1 MLKKKMKKRAI
12 SLIFVLALSVTAWGQ
27 SQDFTLGQSLEI
39 QNSILRNLARSY
51 VDSLEYSKMMRAG
64 IDAMLGYIDPYT
76 VYFPEEQDENVQ
88 MMTTGM
94 YGGVGAV
101 IRKRVGGG
109 VVINEPYPD
118 SPIDKAGLVPGDTI
132 IEIDGIPVYDETSEQ
147 SSGRMKGQPN
157 TDVRFKVVRGAT
169 KDTIDVVVTRETI
182 HRSDVE
188 YSGMI
193 RDSIGYI
200 LTSGFTQGVS
210 DELRQIVQD
219 LKAKGAR
226 RLVLDL
232 RGNGGG
238 LMEEAIEILSIFV
251 PRGTMVV
258 SSKGR
263 MAAQNQE
270 YYTKEAPVDTLIP
283 LMIMVDSGSAS
294 ASEIVAGAIQD
305 LDRGVIAGAKTYG
318 KGLIQTILPTAYN
331 GTVKITTGKYYTPS
345 GRCVQ
350 AIDYS
355 HRNADGSVGAIP
367 DSLTREFRTK
377 NGRIVKDGGGITPD
391 IKVESHMYSRPTV
404 SLVLNGI
411 IDDYAV
417 KYRTEHAAIAPV
429 ESFRLSDAEF
439 EDFISYACEQEFDYR
454 SGMQAQIEQLK
465 RVAEADGMYDAFKDE
480 IDALTAKM
488 QMDKAD
494 VLRSKKDEILPLLE
508 NEVAVRYYF
517 YPAGPAVSLK
527 YDDQLSECLD
537 NWK

>member
-1 MLKKKMKKRAI
+1 MKRITAFF
-12 SLIFVLALSVTAWGQ
+12 LMLALSVPALAQ
-27 SQDFTLGQSLEI
+27 SQNFTLGQSLEI
-39 QNSILRNLARSY
+39 QNSILRNLTRTY
-51 VDSLEYSKMMRAG
+51 VDSLEYDKIMKVG

-76 VYFPEEQDENVQ
+76 VYYPEEQDESVQ

-109 VVINEPYPD
+109 VVINEPYPG
-118 SPIDKAGLVPGDTI
+118 SPIAKAGLVPGDTI
-132 IEIDGIPVYDETSEQ
+132 IAIDGIPVFDETSEAA
-147 SSGRMKGQPN
+147 SGRMKGQPN
-157 TDVRFKVVRGAT
+157 TDVLFKVVKGGTR
-169 KDTIDVVVTRETI
+169 DTIDVVVTRETI

-188 YSGMI
+188 YSGII

-200 LTSGFTQGVS
+200 LTSGFTKGVS
-210 DELRQIVQD
+210 DEIRQIVKD
-219 LKAKGAR
+219 LKSQGAR

-251 PRGTMVV
+251 PQGTMVV

-263 MAAQNQE
+263 MPNQNQE
-270 YYTKEAPVDTLIP
+270 YYTKETPVDTLIP
-283 LMIMVDSGSAS
+283 LMVLVDSGSAS

-367 DSLTREFRTK
+367 DSLTSEFRTRK
-377 NGRIVKDGGGITPD
+377 GRIVKDGGGITPD
-391 IKVESHMYSRPTV
+391 IKVESHAYSRPTV
-404 SLVLNGI
+404 SMVLNGI
-411 IDDYAV
+411 LDDYSV
-417 KYRTEHAAIAPV
+417 KYRTEHKTIAPV
-429 ESFRLSDAEF
+429 ESFRLTDAEF
-439 EDFISYACEQEFDYR
+439 EDFVKYACSQEFDYR

-465 RVAEADGMYDAFKDE
+465 RVAEQDGMYDTFKNE
-480 IDALTAKM
+480 IEALQAKM

-494 VLRSKKDEILPLLE
+494 VIRSKKDEILPLLE

-527 YDDQLSECLD
+527 YDKQMSECLD

>member
-1 MLKKKMKKRAI
+1 MKKITA
-12 SLIFVLALSVTAWGQ
+12 LITALLLMLALETPAHAQ
-27 SQDFTLGQSLEI
+27 SQNFTLGQSLEI

-51 VDSLEYSKMMRAG
+51 VDSLEFDKMMKAG

-109 VVINEPYPD
+109 VVISEPYPG
-118 SPIDKAGLVPGDTI
+118 SPIDKAGLVAGDTI
-132 IEIDGIPVYDETSEQ
+132 IAINGVPVYDETSEQ
-147 SSGRMKGQPN
+147 SSSRMKGQPN
-157 TDVRFKVVRGAT
+157 TDVRFKVIKGAT

-210 DELRQIVQD
+210 DELRQIVKD
-219 LKAKGAR
+219 LKAKGAK

-251 PRGTMVV
+251 PQGTMVV

-263 MAAQNQE
+263 VAAQNQE
-270 YYTKEAPVDTLIP
+270 YYTKEVPVDTLIP

-305 LDRGVIAGAKTYG
+305 LDRGTIAGVKTYG

-367 DSLTREFRTK
+367 DSLTSEFRTK
-377 NGRIVKDGGGITPD
+377 KGRIVKDGGGITPD
-391 IKVESHMYSRPTV
+391 IIVDSRLYSRPTV
-404 SLVLNGI
+404 SMVYNGI
-411 IDDYAV
+411 LDDYAV
-417 KYRTEHAAIAPV
+417 KYRTEHASIAPV
-429 ESFRLSDAEF
+429 ESFRLTDKEY
-439 EDFISYACEQEFDYR
+439 EDFVSYATGQEFDYR
-454 SGMQAQIEQLK
+454 SGIQAQIEQLK
-465 RVAEADGMYDAFKDE
+465 RVAEQDGMYDLCKEE

-508 NEVAVRYYF
+508 NEIAVRYYF
-517 YPAGPAVSLK
+517 YPAGPAVTLK
-527 YDDQLSECLD
+527 YDDQLSKCLD
-537 NWK
+537 SWE

>member
-1 MLKKKMKKRAI
+1 MKKITAF
-12 SLIFVLALSVTAWGQ
+12 LCMLTLSVAALAQ
-27 SQDFTLGQSLEI
+27 SQNFTLGQSLEI
-39 QNSILRNLARSY
+39 QNSILRNLSRSY
-51 VDSLEYSKMMRAG
+51 VDSLEFDKMMKAG

-76 VYFPEEQDENVQ
+76 MYFPEEEDESVQ

-109 VVINEPYPD
+109 VVINEPYPN
-118 SPIDKAGLVPGDTI
+118 SPAAKAGLVPGDTI
-132 IEIDGIPVYDETSEQ
+132 IAINDVPVFDETSEQ
-147 SSGRMKGQPN
+147 ASSRMKGQPN
-157 TDVRFKVVRGAT
+157 TEVRFKVVKGGTR
-169 KDTIDVVVTRETI
+169 DTVDVVVTRETI

-188 YSGMI
+188 YSGVI

-200 LTSGFTQGVS
+200 QTSGFTQGVS
-210 DELRQIVQD
+210 DELRQIVKD
-219 LKAKGAR
+219 LKAQGAR

-251 PRGTMVV
+251 PQGTMVV

-263 MAAQNQE
+263 MPGQNQE

-283 LMIMVDSGSAS
+283 LMIVVDSGSAS
-294 ASEIVAGAIQD
+294 ASEIVAGAVQD
-305 LDRGVIAGAKTYG
+305 LDRGTIAGAKTYG

-367 DSLTREFRTK
+367 DSLTSEFRTK

-391 IKVESHMYSRPTV
+391 IKVESRLYSRPTV
-404 SLVLNGI
+404 SMVLNGI
-411 IDDYAV
+411 LDDYAV

-429 ESFRLSDAEF
+429 EKFNLTDAEF
-439 EDFISYACEQEFDYR
+439 EDFVSYACAQEFDYR
-454 SGMQAQIEQLK
+454 SGIQTQIEQLK
-465 RVAEADGMYDAFKDE
+465 RVAEQDGYYEMCKDE

-494 VLRSKKDEILPLLE
+494 VLRSKKDEIVPLLE
-508 NEVAVRYYF
+508 NEIAVRYYY
-517 YPAGPAVSLK
+517 YPAGTAVNLK

>member
-1 MLKKKMKKRAI
+1 MKKITAFFI
-12 SLIFVLALSVTAWGQ
+12 MLTLSVTALAQ

-39 QNSILRNLARSY
+39 QNSILRHLARNY
-51 VDSLEYSKMMRAG
+51 VDSLEFDKMMKAG

-76 VYFPEEQDENVQ
+76 MYFPEEEDESVQ

-118 SPIDKAGLVPGDTI
+118 SPIAKAGLVPGDTI
-132 IEIDGIPVYDETSEQ
+132 IAINDVPVFDETSEQ
-147 SSGRMKGQPN
+147 SSSRMKGQPN
-157 TDVRFKVVRGAT
+157 TDVKFKVIKGGTR
-169 KDTIDVVVTRETI
+169 DTIDVVVTRETI

-188 YSGMI
+188 YSGII

-200 LTSGFTQGVS
+200 QTSGFTQGVS
-210 DELRQIVQD
+210 DELRQIVKD
-219 LKAKGAR
+219 LKARGAK

-251 PRGTMVV
+251 PQGTMVV

-263 MAAQNQE
+263 MAGQNHE
-270 YYTKEAPVDTLIP
+270 YRTKGVPVDTLIP

-294 ASEIVAGAIQD
+294 ASEIVAGAVQD

-367 DSLTREFRTK
+367 DSLTSEFRTK

-391 IKVESHMYSRPTV
+391 IKVESHIYSRPTV
-404 SLVLNGI
+404 SLVYNGI
-411 IDDYAV
+411 LDDYAV
-417 KYRTEHAAIAPV
+417 KYRTQHAQIAPV
-429 ESFRLSDAEF
+429 EQFRLTDAEF
-439 EDFISYACEQEFDYR
+439 EDFISYACDQEFDYR
-454 SGMQAQIEQLK
+454 SGIQAQTEQLK
-465 RVAEADGMYDAFKDE
+465 RVAEQDGLYDMFKDE
-480 IDALTAKM
+480 IDALVSKM

-517 YPAGPAVSLK
+517 YPAGPAVNLK
-527 YDDQLSECLD
+527 YDEQLDKCLD

>member
-1 MLKKKMKKRAI
+1 MLKKKMKKRAT
-12 SLIFVLALSVTAWGQ
+12 SLILLLALSVTAWGQ

-76 VYFPEEQDENVQ
+76 VYYPEEQDENVQ

-109 VVINEPYPD
+109 VVINEPYPG

-219 LKAKGAR
+219 LKAKGAK
-226 RLVLDL
+226 RLVFDL

-258 SSKGR
+258 SS
-263 MAAQNQE
+263 
-270 YYTKEAPVDTLIP
+270 
-283 LMIMVDSGSAS
+283 
-294 ASEIVAGAIQD
+294 
-305 LDRGVIAGAKTYG
+305 
-318 KGLIQTILPTAYN
+318 
-331 GTVKITTGKYYTPS
+331 
-345 GRCVQ
+345 
-350 AIDYS
+350 
-355 HRNADGSVGAIP
+355 
-367 DSLTREFRTK
+367 
-377 NGRIVKDGGGITPD
+377 
-391 IKVESHMYSRPTV
+391 
-404 SLVLNGI
+404 
-411 IDDYAV
+411 
-417 KYRTEHAAIAPV
+417 
-429 ESFRLSDAEF
+429 
-439 EDFISYACEQEFDYR
+439 
-454 SGMQAQIEQLK
+454 
-465 RVAEADGMYDAFKDE
+465 
-480 IDALTAKM
+480 
-488 QMDKAD
+488 
-494 VLRSKKDEILPLLE
+494 
-508 NEVAVRYYF
+508 
-517 YPAGPAVSLK
+517 
-527 YDDQLSECLD
+527 
-537 NWK
+537 

>member
-1 MLKKKMKKRAI
+1 MTGMKKITAFFI
-12 SLIFVLALSVTAWGQ
+12 MLTLSVTALAQ

-39 QNSILRNLARSY
+39 QNSILRHLARNY
-51 VDSLEYSKMMRAG
+51 VDSLEFDKMMKAG

-76 VYFPEEQDENVQ
+76 MYFPEEEDESVQ

-118 SPIDKAGLVPGDTI
+118 SPIAKAGLVPGDTI
-132 IEIDGIPVYDETSEQ
+132 IAINDVPVFDETSEQ
-147 SSGRMKGQPN
+147 SSSRMKGQPN
-157 TDVRFKVVRGAT
+157 TDVKFKVIKGGTR
-169 KDTIDVVVTRETI
+169 DTIDVVVTRETI

-188 YSGMI
+188 YSGII

-200 LTSGFTQGVS
+200 QTSGFTQGVS
-210 DELRQIVQD
+210 DELRQIVKD
-219 LKAKGAR
+219 LKARGAK

-251 PRGTMVV
+251 PQGTMVV

-263 MAAQNQE
+263 MAGQNHE
-270 YYTKEAPVDTLIP
+270 YRTKGVPVDTLIP

-294 ASEIVAGAIQD
+294 ASEIVAGAVQD

-355 HRNADGSVGAIP
+355 HRNADGCVGAIP
-367 DSLTREFRTK
+367 DSLTSVFRTK

-391 IKVESHMYSRPTV
+391 IKVESHIYSRPTV
-404 SLVLNGI
+404 SLVYNGI
-411 IDDYAV
+411 LDDYAV
-417 KYRTEHAAIAPV
+417 KYRTQHAQIAPV
-429 ESFRLSDAEF
+429 EQFRLTDAEF
-439 EDFISYACEQEFDYR
+439 EDFISYACDQEFDYR
-454 SGMQAQIEQLK
+454 SGIQAQTEQLK
-465 RVAEADGMYDAFKDE
+465 RVAEQDGLYDMFKDE
-480 IDALTAKM
+480 IDALVSKM

-517 YPAGPAVSLK
+517 YPAGPAVNLK
-527 YDDQLSECLD
+527 YDEQLDKCLD

>member
-1 MLKKKMKKRAI
+1 MKKITAFI
-12 SLIFVLALSVTAWGQ
+12 CALTLSAAALAQ

-39 QNSILRNLARSY
+39 QNSILRHLSDNY
-51 VDSLEYSKMMRAG
+51 VDSLDFANIMKAG
-64 IDAMLGYIDPYT
+64 IMSMLDYIDPYT
-76 VYFPEEQDENVQ
+76 VYYPEEDEENVQ

-94 YGGVGAV
+94 YGGVGA
-101 IRKRVGGG
+101 IIKKRIGSG
-109 VVINEPYPD
+109 VVINEPYPG
-118 SPIDKAGLVPGDTI
+118 SPIAKAGLVPGDTI
-132 IEIDGIPVYDETSEQ
+132 IAIDGISVMDETSEQ

-157 TDVRFKVVRGAT
+157 TEVRFKVIKGAT

-188 YSGMI
+188 YSGML

-210 DELRQIVQD
+210 EEIRKIVSD
-219 LKAKGAR
+219 LKEQGAKR
-226 RLVLDL
+226 IVLDL

-251 PRGTMVV
+251 PQGTMVV

-263 MAAQNQE
+263 MPSQNQE
-270 YYTKEAPVDTLIP
+270 YHTRRAPEDTLIP

-294 ASEIVAGAIQD
+294 ASEIVAGAVQD
-305 LDRGVIAGAKTYG
+305 LDRGVIAGVKTYG
-318 KGLIQTILPTAYN
+318 KGLIQSILPTAYN

-367 DSLTREFRTK
+367 DSLTSEFRTRS
-377 NGRIVKDGGGITPD
+377 GRIVKDGGGITPD
-391 IKVESHMYSRPTV
+391 IKVEGHLYSRPTI
-404 SLVLNGI
+404 SLVYSGI
-411 IDDYAV
+411 IDDYSV
-417 KYRTEHAAIAPV
+417 KYRTLHSEIAPV
-429 ESFRLSDAEF
+429 ESFRLTDAEF
-439 EDFISYACEQEFDYR
+439 EDFISYACGQEFDYR
-454 SGMQAQIEQLK
+454 SGIQAQVEQLK
-465 RVAEADGMYDAFKDE
+465 RVAEQDGMYELWKDE
-480 IDALTAKM
+480 IDALEAKM

-508 NEVAVRYYF
+508 NEIAVRYYF

-527 YDDQLSECLD
+527 YDDQLSQCLD
-537 NWK
+537 SWK

>member
-1 MLKKKMKKRAI
+1 MKRITAFFTMLTI
-12 SLIFVLALSVTAWGQ
+12 SVAALAQ
-27 SQDFTLGQSLEI
+27 SQNFTLGQSLEI
-39 QNSILRNLARSY
+39 QNSILRNLTRTY
-51 VDSLEYSKMMRAG
+51 VDSLEYDKIMKVG
-64 IDAMLGYIDPYT
+64 IDAMLSYIDPYT
-76 VYFPEEQDENVQ
+76 MYFPEEQDESVQ

-109 VVINEPYPD
+109 VVINEPYPG
-118 SPIDKAGLVPGDTI
+118 SPIAKAGLVPGDTI
-132 IEIDGIPVYDETSEQ
+132 IAIDGIPVFDETSEQ
-147 SSGRMKGQPN
+147 ASGRMKGQPN
-157 TDVRFKVVRGAT
+157 TDVLFKVVKGGSR
-169 KDTIDVVVTRETI
+169 DTVDVVVTRETI

-188 YSGMI
+188 YSGI
-193 RDSIGYI
+193 VRDSIGYI
-200 LTSGFTQGVS
+200 LTTGFTQGVS
-210 DELRQIVQD
+210 DEIRQIVTD
-219 LKAKGAR
+219 LKAQGAK
-226 RLVLDL
+226 RLVFDL

-238 LMEEAIEILSIFV
+238 LMEEAIEILSIFL
-251 PRGTMVV
+251 PQGTMVV

-263 MAAQNQE
+263 MPNQNQE

-283 LMIMVDSGSAS
+283 LMILVDSGSAS

-367 DSLTREFRTK
+367 DSLTSEFRTK

-391 IKVESHMYSRPTV
+391 ISVESHSYSRPTV
-404 SLVLNGI
+404 SMVLNGI
-411 IDDYAV
+411 LDDYAV
-417 KYRTEHAAIAPV
+417 KYRTEHPTIAPV
-429 ESFRLSDAEF
+429 ESFRLTNAEF
-439 EDFISYACEQEFDYR
+439 EDFIKYACDQEFDYR
-454 SGMQAQIEQLK
+454 SGMQTQIEQLR
-465 RVAEADGMYDAFKDE
+465 RVAEQDGMYDTIKDE
-480 IDALTAKM
+480 IEALQAKM

-494 VLRSKKDEILPLLE
+494 VIRSKKDEILPLLE

-527 YDDQLSECLD
+527 YDKQMSECLD

>member
-1 MLKKKMKKRAI
+1 
-12 SLIFVLALSVTAWGQ
+12 
-27 SQDFTLGQSLEI
+27 
-39 QNSILRNLARSY
+39 
-51 VDSLEYSKMMRAG
+51 
-64 IDAMLGYIDPYT
+64 
-76 VYFPEEQDENVQ
+76 
-88 MMTTGM
+88 
-94 YGGVGAV
+94 
-101 IRKRVGGG
+101 
-109 VVINEPYPD
+109 
-118 SPIDKAGLVPGDTI
+118 
-132 IEIDGIPVYDETSEQ
+132 
-147 SSGRMKGQPN
+147 MKGQPN
-157 TDVRFKVVRGAT
+157 TDVRFKVVKGAT

-210 DELRQIVQD
+210 DELRQIVKD
-219 LKAKGAR
+219 LKAQGAK
-226 RLVLDL
+226 RLVFDL

-251 PRGTMVV
+251 PQGTMVV

-263 MAAQNQE
+263 VAAQNQE
-270 YYTKEAPVDTLIP
+270 YFTKEAPVDTLIP

-305 LDRGVIAGAKTYG
+305 LDRGTIAGVKTYG

-367 DSLTREFRTK
+367 DSLTSEFRTK
-377 NGRIVKDGGGITPD
+377 KGRIVKDGGGITPD
-391 IKVESHMYSRPTV
+391 IIVDSRLYSRPTV
-404 SLVLNGI
+404 SMVYNGI

-417 KYRTEHAAIAPV
+417 KYRTEHASIAPV
-429 ESFRLSDAEF
+429 ESFRLTDKEY
-439 EDFISYACEQEFDYR
+439 EDFVSYACDQEFDYR
-454 SGMQAQIEQLK
+454 SGIQAQIEQLK
-465 RVAEADGMYDAFKDE
+465 RVAEQDGMYDLCKEE

-508 NEVAVRYYF
+508 NEIAVRYYF

-527 YDDQLSECLD
+527 YDDQLSKCLD
-537 NWK
+537 SWE

>member
-1 MLKKKMKKRAI
+1 MLT
-12 SLIFVLALSVTAWGQ
+12 LSVTAFAQ
-27 SQDFTLGQSLEI
+27 SQNFSLGQSLEI
-39 QNSILRNLARSY
+39 QNSILRNLSRTY
-51 VDSLEYSKMMRAG
+51 VDSLEYDKIMRAG

-88 MMTTGM
+88 LMTTGM
-94 YGGVGAV
+94 YGGVGA
-101 IRKRVGGG
+101 IIKKRPGSG

-118 SPIDKAGLVPGDTI
+118 SPAAKAGLVPGDTI
-132 IEIDGIPVYDETSEQ
+132 IAIDGIPVFDETSEEA
-147 SSGRMKGQPN
+147 SGRMKGQPN
-157 TDVRFKVVRGAT
+157 TQVRFTVIKGAT
-169 KDTIDVVVTRETI
+169 KDTVEAVVTRETI

-188 YSGMI
+188 YSGMV

-210 DELRQIVQD
+210 DELRQLVTD
-219 LKAKGAR
+219 LKAQGAK

-238 LMEEAIEILSIFV
+238 LMDEAIKVVSLFV
-251 PRGTMVV
+251 PQGTMVV

-263 MAAQNQE
+263 MATQNQE

-294 ASEIVAGAIQD
+294 ASEIVAGAVQD
-305 LDRGVIAGAKTYG
+305 LDRGTIAGAKTYG

-391 IKVESHMYSRPTV
+391 IKVDSKMYSRPTV

-417 KYRTEHAAIAPV
+417 KYRTEHASIAPV
-429 ESFRLSDAEF
+429 ESFRLSDADF
-439 EDFISYACEQEFDYR
+439 EDFLTYACDQEFDYR
-454 SGMQAQIEQLK
+454 SGIQAQIEQLK
-465 RVAEADGMYDAFKDE
+465 KVAEQDGMYDICKDE
-480 IDALTAKM
+480 IDALQAKM

-494 VLRSKKDEILPLLE
+494 VLRSKKDEILPLIE
-508 NEVAVRYYF
+508 NEVAVRYYY
-517 YPAGPAVSLK
+517 YPAGPAVSMK

>member
-1 MLKKKMKKRAI
+1 MKKITA
-12 SLIFVLALSVTAWGQ
+12 LFLMLALSVTALAQ
-27 SQDFTLGQSLEI
+27 SQNFTLGQSLEI
-39 QNSILRNLARSY
+39 QNSILRNLTRSY
-51 VDSLEYSKMMRAG
+51 VDSLDYDKMMKAG

-76 VYFPEEQDENVQ
+76 MYFPEEEDESVQ

-109 VVINEPYPD
+109 VIINEPYPN
-118 SPIDKAGLVPGDTI
+118 SPIVKAGLVPGDTI
-132 IEIDGIPVYDETSEQ
+132 IAINGVSVFDETSEQ
-147 SSGRMKGQPN
+147 SSSRMKGQPN
-157 TDVRFKVVRGAT
+157 TEVRFKVVKGGTR
-169 KDTIDVVVTRETI
+169 DTVDVVVTRETI

-188 YSGMI
+188 YSGML

-200 LTSGFTQGVS
+200 VTSGFTQGVS
-210 DELRQIVQD
+210 DEIRQIVRD
-219 LKAKGAR
+219 LKGQGAK
-226 RLVLDL
+226 RLVFDL

-238 LMEEAIEILSIFV
+238 LMEEAIEILSIFL
-251 PRGTMVV
+251 PQGTMVV

-263 MAAQNQE
+263 MPNQNQE

-283 LMIMVDSGSAS
+283 LMILVDSGSAS

-367 DSLTREFRTK
+367 DSLTSEFRTK

-391 IKVESHMYSRPTV
+391 IKVNSHSYSRPTV

-411 IDDYAV
+411 LDDYAV
-417 KYRTEHAAIAPV
+417 KYRVEHSEIAPV
-429 ESFRLSDAEF
+429 EQFRLTDSEF
-439 EDFISYACEQEFDYR
+439 EDFISYACTQEFDYR
-454 SGMQAQIEQLK
+454 SGIQAQIEQLK
-465 RVAEADGMYDAFKDE
+465 RVAEQDGMYDTFKDE
-480 IDALTAKM
+480 IDALQAKM

-508 NEVAVRYYF
+508 NEIAVRYYF